1 MQERASVINKEKQH
15 FNIVINIQGPSERTP
30 TLNTLKMNR
39 KNLTQAVGR
48 IATADGYHFYT
59 AEPREMAQMINTY
72 PAMWL
77 TPPEFSSMQGRKHGK
92 VVYTVT
98 LHAMD
103 AGAKLPPEERESIW
117 TRLEQDVVELF
128 SSLSSEEFVVAVEN
142 LKIRHSSHTLTP
154 HGEVAATA
162 TAEVVTFF

>member
-1 MQERASVINKEKQH
+1 
-15 FNIVINIQGPSERTP
+15 
-30 TLNTLKMNR
+30 
-39 KNLTQAVGR
+39 
-48 IATADGYHFYT
+48 
-59 AEPREMAQMINTY
+59 
-72 PAMWL
+72 
-77 TPPEFSSMQGRKHGK
+77 
-92 VVYTVT
+92 
-98 LHAMD
+98 MD

-117 TRLEQDVVELF
+117 ARLEQDVVELF